1 MLPSVFLQVL
11 YQMEIGRLIFY
22 GTMGKL
28 IYIHPKCENNC
39 DKTCFTYITVS
50 YFISELMI
58 LDGLIVH
65 HPKQSVLYKE

>member
-1 MLPSVFLQVL
+1 
-11 YQMEIGRLIFY
+11 MEIGRLIFY

-50 YFISELMI
+50 YFIFWTNDSWWF
-58 LDGLIVH
+58 DGA
-65 HPKQSVLYKE
+65 SS